1 VLDVSHNSLPGV
13 PPALAASTCLRCLS
27 VAQQD
32 DAAPGG
38 EEGDVDVLR
47 ALCRHGLHLLV
58 TSAGRYYSTYAA
70 VGLRSPVEQAHLE
83 RLRGALPPAVR
94 VTNQQAEFE
103 RVGGRLAALFEVNL
117 RHEKL

>member
-1 VLDVSHNSLPGV
+1 MVDVSHNSLPGV
-13 PPALAASTCLRCLS
+13 PLALGLSSGLRCLS

-32 DAAPGG
+32 DSAPGAM
-38 EEGDVDVLR
+38 EGDLNVLCE
-47 ALCRHGLHLLV
+47 LCHHSLRLLV

-70 VGLRSPVEQAHLE
+70 VGLQSPVERAHLE
-83 RLRGALPPAVR
+83 RLRGELPGCR

-103 RVGGRLAALFEVNL
+103 RVAGRLAALFEVNL